1 MELPE
6 ISLQTILLYF
16 AGGLGIFLFGLFYL
30 IEVLQKQAGYRLRHI
45 LDRVTDH
52 PLKGIL
58 AGMLLTIAIQSSS
71 GTTVITVGLV
81 SAGLL
86 SFRQAIAVVLG
97 ANIGTT
103 MTAFLIGIDL
113 GEYSLGLIAI
123 GSIALI
129 LNKKNVIGTWGKV
142 LFSLGALFF
151 GLELMGNSLEP
162 VATYGRFTFF
172 LENGMNQTFFG
183 VLIGAVFTAILQSSS
198 ATIGILQEAYAA
210 GIVNIYNALPI
221 LLGDNIGTTITAVL
235 ASIGASLK
243 AKRVALFH
251 VWFNIFGACLFLL
264 IFPIYLHVVDYVA
277 DAWNLNARMT
287 IAFAHGVF
295 NVTNVL
301 LHIPFI
307 GLIVYTIEKLF
318 GKLEENKKTLEMDTL
333 FIEQSP
339 SIALGQAKN
348 ECVRMGSLSLQSLQT
363 AKEYFD
369 TNSPKLADSVARME
383 EQINELDKKIS
394 DYLFMCSTV
403 PLSLNESEKHSYLLE
418 SIRDFERIGDHV
430 ENIIELI
437 DETQNSRLGLTSAA
451 KEELEN
457 MFTQAISNV
466 QNALYAFDFHDK
478 QKAKLVLEGE
488 DKLDLMERKYRK
500 GHIIRMNSGECNGQ
514 AGIVFVDMLN
524 NLERIGDHSAKI
536 AEGVLQ
542 SKHL

>member
-6 ISLQTILLYF
+6 LSLQTILLYF

-123 GSIALI
+123 GTIALI

-142 LFSLGALFF
+142 AFSIGALFY

-162 VATYGRFTFF
+162 VATFGRFTFF

-183 VLIGAVFTAILQSSS
+183 VVIGAVFTAILQSSS

-210 GIVNIYNALPI
+210 RIVNIENALPI
-221 LLGDNIGTTITAVL
+221 LLGDNVGTTITAVL

-251 VWFNIFGACLFLL
+251 VWFNIFGTCLFLL
-264 IFPIYLHVVDYVA
+264 LFPVYLHVVSLAA
-277 DAWNLNARMT
+277 DVWNLNARMT
-287 IAFAHGVF
+287 IAFAHGIF

-307 GLIVYTIEKLF
+307 GLIVYTVEKVF

-363 AKEYFD
+363 AREYFD

-437 DETQNSRLGLTSAA
+437 DETQNSRLGLTPAA

-457 MFTQAISNV
+457 MFTQAIANV

-478 QKAKLVLEGE
+478 QKARLVLEGE

-500 GHIIRMNSGECNGQ
+500 GHIIRMNRGECNGQ

-524 NLERIGDHSAKI
+524 NLERIGDHSANI